1 MTIDELLKK
10 YIKSGDFITCVEKSG
25 KKRVKNIF
33 VFHDSIDGKIIA
45 NGNNVIV
52 SMRNKYMTV
61 LFSFKEASEIKN
73 CYDIRLATEKEK
85 VLFKETLK
93 RNGLRIPI
101 V

>member
-1 MTIDELLKK
+1 MTKDELLKK
-10 YIKSGDFITCVEKSG
+10 YIKSGDLITCIEKSG
-25 KKRVKNIF
+25 RKHVKNIF
-33 VFHDSIDGKIIA
+33 IFHDSIDGKIIA

-73 CYDIRLATEKEK
+73 CCDIRLATEKEK
-85 VLFKETLK
+85 ILFKEILK
-93 RNGLRIPI
+93 RNGLEIPI